1 MMPPNEIASTSEGGL
16 HSIIFTVND
25 HSDNEPIKECN
36 RPIELQCSKNEETL
50 QRTEDRLAANHRP
63 YRFWSCVKKFF
74 QMIIVDGSR
83 SVILLLFGIICAL
96 LSGCCLSSTIVFTG
110 RIKHVLLTDEA
121 RTETFRIR
129 TYEQVYILASLTMFA
144 VVANFCLHMASNF
157 FVNKVSESLKKKY
170 ADTPKKISNNRHL
183 QKHISNELIEKIR
196 QIRNGSENLELFCRS
211 IAIVISSS
219 FISFYHEF
227 RLTFVLL
234 AVIPI
239 CIGIHFLSEKLSRLL
254 NDIRRSKAARA
265 ADIEKELLLLNGI
278 DERSSTDERLVRL
291 SDELYSATRYG
302 IMKEAWD
309 GFYSGIICFIVF
321 TAVGCGMLYGG
332 YLLEVNVMVKQGD
345 IFIVVLSMALLAN
358 TTSAITSQW
367 KALTN
372 GVDAA
377 VYVSNLEGLQLDK
390 VSSASFQRTLNSNEI
405 TVTNLLPTST
415 ITVASK
421 ISPEYAYSQSN
432 QKVAFFMSS
441 TNKILKN
448 NYHDRLYMALGF
460 LFAAVHGLEL
470 PAYNLIMGRVF
481 MAMLEPRIGMMHKL
495 LHTMIMFTCVGFL
508 VLLIRTISGAFS
520 GIASEHVF
528 VSFRINLA
536 RHHIR
541 PRTACGKRDVEE
553 LLKEHTLTA
562 ANAKSFYHPFTSQLI
577 SHVTSVLANIIL
589 GFVFSWEIA
598 LLGTLFTLLCLIV
611 QLKIGDSMERDRHAK
626 HIQKKSKGQKHSEEQ
641 QNDIA
646 GNTLLA
652 INFSLMQTADFVIQ
666 TVCYALTAYIVNNGY
681 KHVNEAFVSV
691 IMALGAL
698 QHVILFPT
706 LFNLFAQ
713 SCSSAHQIFT
723 LMYLRPSPSK
733 YAKQTFGTSNEKQ
746 IIGEPGDNMR
756 LVVRRQYVIAM

>member
-1 MMPPNEIASTSEGGL
+1 M
-16 HSIIFTVND
+16 SISSHFLN
-25 HSDNEPIKECN
+25 C
-36 RPIELQCSKNEETL
+36 C
-50 QRTEDRLAANHRP
+50 
-63 YRFWSCVKKFF
+63 F
-74 QMIIVDGSR
+74 Q
-83 SVILLLFGIICAL
+83 
-96 LSGCCLSSTIVFTG
+96 
-110 RIKHVLLTDEA
+110 
-121 RTETFRIR
+121 
-129 TYEQVYILASLTMFA
+129 
-144 VVANFCLHMASNF
+144 HMASNF

-183 QKHISNELIEKIR
+183 QKHISNELIE
-196 QIRNGSENLELFCRS
+196 
-211 IAIVISSS
+211 
-219 FISFYHEF
+219 Y
-227 RLTFVLL
+227 
-234 AVIPI
+234 
-239 CIGIHFLSEKLSRLL
+239 
-254 NDIRRSKAARA
+254 
-265 ADIEKELLLLNGI
+265 DIEKELLLLNGI

-481 MAMLEPRIGMMHKL
+481 MAMLGPRIGMMHKL

-626 HIQKKSKGQKHSEEQ
+626 HIQKKSKGQKIKFYLFQHSEEQ

-733 YAKQTFGTSNEKQ
+733 YAVSFLRNFVEIHNLK
-746 IIGEPGDNMR
+746 
-756 LVVRRQYVIAM
+756 RRVTGRFHLQMSSREEISMFCFLKNR